1 MFLREHDPELNSTNM
16 LDVYRSDS
24 QKSDSSQRPRVS
36 FNRDVRIKKIGN
48 SDAASIVEALA
59 GDGEGHLVPTPV
71 RREKIKASKRE
82 LALEADRVLKQ
93 ADSVAS
99 LHSDVPPRR
108 QQRSK
113 PDGGSLQRKTSFG
126 GTDSKKWNS
135 EGKLSSYM
143 SLDRPKNRIRKRE
156 QPTWED
162 QRHGGQQYRSS
173 TDLTTAVA
181 PPKRRSTASSGTGKL
196 TRSVSDAGD
205 RDKPLASGDG
215 GDAKRSISLF
225 GTIQRIKTK
234 IKKRPTAM
242 AVDRSSEPS
251 TTAAAA
257 TVTPGPS
264 PPPAPVRAKKQL
276 SPIIESSP
284 RDEYFKYSV
293 GGPLDYGGAS
303 PPRPVRGHKVDRIVR
318 KLQQQQQHH
327 HQQQAT
333 AAELARHPSP
343 PPPPPQQSSSPDFAH
358 AHNGNEP
365 FSYTATSSPTIVHL
379 PDDTAAADR
388 PPPPRR
394 LQRQQQYRS
403 AGGMDD
409 TWTSYDDLSHRR
421 DALESRLQKR
431 AAAVVVRPQRTGTGT
446 GTGASVRVRTP
457 TVSAASPDT
466 YATVYK
472 KNETL
477 GGGDRYF
484 ERKIVTEHRFARRTP
499 GLSGDGAGD
508 DREHLDDDA
517 DAVDADRRDRR
528 DYRDVADRGGDHH
541 HHQHHHHRDAGRGR
555 PPTSRTSSGM
565 PTIVSRNNVT
575 VVNGPRSVP
584 GAHAAD
590 KPAKKRSRLDK
601 FKMLFTGGSSASKE
615 NKRPSPS
622 ARAQYNS
629 SDPESYTSSLRKRYN
644 VFTGSDNNKQGNH
657 VSGNRRTSSPS
668 KTSKPTGNNAWFKS
682 LDRFGKKNKRSK
694 TFTSGSENDDEIRVH
709 RVNDRNNSKGT
720 TRSYHSVGNLNSL
733 DMDHSPRLIADKRH
747 SLIDSSAGSTTEGDS
762 SQKSHKSTVYLH
774 ATTVGEIPE
783 SRQLHQSVF
792 GAKSRR
798 AASREELSSRNDA
811 FGGGGAQKRTLSRS
825 VSVLAPW
832 APRHSEGRTV
842 DYDERGRPPRAPSS
856 TRHGPVKATKSDPE
870 ESSAAGTGRSASAAR
885 IKNRTP
891 NRASSGEESSLLD
904 EVIIRTTSRTGKLI
918 KDDRSTSRQIGRSMS
933 SANRSATGGTLTRV
947 KTKS

>member
-1 MFLREHDPELNSTNM
+1 M
-16 LDVYRSDS
+16 
-24 QKSDSSQRPRVS
+24 
-36 FNRDVRIKKIGN
+36 
-48 SDAASIVEALA
+48 
-59 GDGEGHLVPTPV
+59 
-71 RREKIKASKRE
+71 
-82 LALEADRVLKQ
+82 
-93 ADSVAS
+93 
-99 LHSDVPPRR
+99 
-108 QQRSK
+108 
-113 PDGGSLQRKTSFG
+113 
-126 GTDSKKWNS
+126 
-135 EGKLSSYM
+135 
-143 SLDRPKNRIRKRE
+143 
-156 QPTWED
+156 
-162 QRHGGQQYRSS
+162 
-173 TDLTTAVA
+173 
-181 PPKRRSTASSGTGKL
+181 
-196 TRSVSDAGD
+196 
-205 RDKPLASGDG
+205 
-215 GDAKRSISLF
+215 
-225 GTIQRIKTK
+225 
-234 IKKRPTAM
+234 
-242 AVDRSSEPS
+242 
-251 TTAAAA
+251 
-257 TVTPGPS
+257 
-264 PPPAPVRAKKQL
+264 
-276 SPIIESSP
+276 
-284 RDEYFKYSV
+284 
-293 GGPLDYGGAS
+293 
-303 PPRPVRGHKVDRIVR
+303 
-318 KLQQQQQHH
+318 
-327 HQQQAT
+327 
-333 AAELARHPSP
+333 
-343 PPPPPQQSSSPDFAH
+343 
-358 AHNGNEP
+358 
-365 FSYTATSSPTIVHL
+365 
-379 PDDTAAADR
+379 
-388 PPPPRR
+388 
-394 LQRQQQYRS
+394 
-403 AGGMDD
+403 
-409 TWTSYDDLSHRR
+409 WTSYDDLSHRR

-431 AAAVVVRPQRTGTGT
+431 AATVVVRPQRTGSGT
-446 GTGASVRVRTP
+446 AVRVQTP
-457 TVSAASPDT
+457 PDPAPDT

-499 GLSGDGAGD
+499 RLSGDGSD
-508 DREHLDDDA
+508 DRDDHED
-517 DAVDADRRDRR
+517 DVDAD
-528 DYRDVADRGGDHH
+528 HH
-541 HHQHHHHRDAGRGR
+541 DHHHRDAAVHRDTAIHHDHHHRDTAVRPQDSSRGR

-575 VVNGPRSVP
+575 VVNAPPHFASVY
-584 GAHAAD
+584 GTD

-615 NKRPSPS
+615 NKRPSSS
-622 ARAQYNS
+622 AKVQYNS

-644 VFTGSDNNKQGNH
+644 VFTGTDNNKQGNH
-657 VSGNRRTSSPS
+657 VSGNRRMSSPS
-668 KTSKPTGNNAWFKS
+668 KTPKPTGNNAWFKS

-733 DMDHSPRLIADKRH
+733 DMDQSPRLTAEKRH

-832 APRHSEGRTV
+832 APRHGEGRTV

-870 ESSAAGTGRSASAAR
+870 ESAAAGSGRPTSAAR
-885 IKNRTP
+885 TKNRQP

-933 SANRSATGGTLTRV
+933 SANRSTAGGTLTRV

>member
-1 MFLREHDPELNSTNM
+1 MFLREHDPELTSANM

-156 QPTWED
+156 QPTWEE
-162 QRHGGQQYRSS
+162 QRQGGQQYRSS
-173 TDLTTAVA
+173 TDLTTSAA
-181 PPKRRSTASSGTGKL
+181 PPKRRSTASSGGGKL

-242 AVDRSSEPS
+242 AASEPPPRRTQSGADRSSEPS
-251 TTAAAA
+251 TPRVLT
-257 TVTPGPS
+257 GPS
-264 PPPAPVRAKKQL
+264 PPPAPIRAKKQL

-284 RDEYFKYSV
+284 RDEYFKYTV
-293 GGPLDYGGAS
+293 GGPLGYSGAS

-318 KLQQQQQHH
+318 KLQHQQQQHQ
-327 HQQQAT
+327 QQQAAAA
-333 AAELARHPSP
+333 AAELARQPSP
-343 PPPPPQQSSSPDFAH
+343 PLLPPPSSPDFAH

-379 PDDTAAADR
+379 PDDTAAAADR
-388 PPPPRR
+388 PPPP
-394 LQRQQQYRS
+394 QRQRQQYRS

-431 AAAVVVRPQRTGTGT
+431 AATVVVRPQRTGS
-446 GTGASVRVRTP
+446 GAAVRVRTP
-457 TVSAASPDT
+457 PDPVPDT

-499 GLSGDGAGD
+499 RLSGDG
-508 DREHLDDDA
+508 DDDH
-517 DAVDADRRDRR
+517 DDHEDDIDADHHDLHHRDAAIHR
-528 DYRDVADRGGDHH
+528 DTTVHH
-541 HHQHHHHRDAGRGR
+541 DHHHRDTAVRPPDGSRGR

-565 PTIVSRNNVT
+565 PNIVSRNNVT
-575 VVNGPRSVP
+575 VVNAPPRSASVY
-584 GAHAAD
+584 GAE

-615 NKRPSPS
+615 NKRPSS
-622 ARAQYNS
+622 STKAQYNS

-644 VFTGSDNNKQGNH
+644 VFTGTDNNKQGNN

-668 KTSKPTGNNAWFKS
+668 KTPKPTGNNAWFKS

-733 DMDHSPRLIADKRH
+733 DMDQSPRLTADKRH

-811 FGGGGAQKRTLSRS
+811 FGGAQKHTLSRS

-832 APRHSEGRTV
+832 APRHGEGRTV

-856 TRHGPVKATKSDPE
+856 ARHGPVKTTKSDPE
-870 ESSAAGTGRSASAAR
+870 ESAAAGAGRPTSAAR
-885 IKNRTP
+885 TKNRPP

-933 SANRSATGGTLTRV
+933 SANRSAAGGTLTRI

>member
-1 MFLREHDPELNSTNM
+1 M
-16 LDVYRSDS
+16 LY
-24 QKSDSSQRPRVS
+24 
-36 FNRDVRIKKIGN
+36 
-48 SDAASIVEALA
+48 
-59 GDGEGHLVPTPV
+59 T
-71 RREKIKASKRE
+71 
-82 LALEADRVLKQ
+82 
-93 ADSVAS
+93 
-99 LHSDVPPRR
+99 
-108 QQRSK
+108 
-113 PDGGSLQRKTSFG
+113 
-126 GTDSKKWNS
+126 
-135 EGKLSSYM
+135 GKLSSYM

-181 PPKRRSTASSGTGKL
+181 PPKRRSTASSGGGKL
-196 TRSVSDAGD
+196 TRSVSDAGN

-215 GDAKRSISLF
+215 DDAKRSISLF

-251 TTAAAA
+251 A
-257 TVTPGPS
+257 VQVMPPGPS

-318 KLQQQQQHH
+318 KLQQQQQQHH
-327 HQQQAT
+327 HHQQQQQAT

-343 PPPPPQQSSSPDFAH
+343 PPPSSSSPDFAH

-365 FSYTATSSPTIVHL
+365 FSYTATPSPTIVHL
-379 PDDTAAADR
+379 PDDTAADR

-403 AGGMDD
+403 AGSMDD

-431 AAAVVVRPQRTGTGT
+431 AAVVRPQRTGTGT
-446 GTGASVRVRTP
+446 ASVRVRTP
-457 TVSAASPDT
+457 TEPASPDT

-499 GLSGDGAGD
+499 RLSGDGAGD
-508 DREHLDDDA
+508 DHEDHD

-541 HHQHHHHRDAGRGR
+541 HHHHRDASRGR

-575 VVNGPRSVP
+575 VVNGPRSVSA
-584 GAHAAD
+584 AHAAE

-644 VFTGSDNNKQGNH
+644 VFTGTDN
-657 VSGNRRTSSPS
+657 V
-668 KTSKPTGNNAWFKS
+668 
-682 LDRFGKKNKRSK
+682 
-694 TFTSGSENDDEIRVH
+694 
-709 RVNDRNNSKGT
+709 
-720 TRSYHSVGNLNSL
+720 
-733 DMDHSPRLIADKRH
+733 
-747 SLIDSSAGSTTEGDS
+747 
-762 SQKSHKSTVYLH
+762 
-774 ATTVGEIPE
+774 
-783 SRQLHQSVF
+783 
-792 GAKSRR
+792 
-798 AASREELSSRNDA
+798 
-811 FGGGGAQKRTLSRS
+811 
-825 VSVLAPW
+825 
-832 APRHSEGRTV
+832 
-842 DYDERGRPPRAPSS
+842 S
-856 TRHGPVKATKSDPE
+856 TR
-870 ESSAAGTGRSASAAR
+870 
-885 IKNRTP
+885 
-891 NRASSGEESSLLD
+891 
-904 EVIIRTTSRTGKLI
+904 II
-918 KDDRSTSRQIGRSMS
+918 
-933 SANRSATGGTLTRV
+933 
-947 KTKS
+947 

>member
-1 MFLREHDPELNSTNM
+1 MFLREHDPELNSPNM

-156 QPTWED
+156 QPTWEE

-173 TDLTTAVA
+173 TDLTSAAA
-181 PPKRRSTASSGTGKL
+181 PPKRRSTASSSGGGKL

-242 AVDRSSEPS
+242 AVDRSAEPS
-251 TTAAAA
+251 VA
-257 TVTPGPS
+257 PGPS

-318 KLQQQQQHH
+318 KLQQQQQQ
-327 HQQQAT
+327 HQQQQQQQAAA
-333 AAELARHPSP
+333 AAELARQPPPSP
-343 PPPPPQQSSSPDFAH
+343 PPPPPLQSSSPDFAH

-379 PDDTAAADR
+379 PDDAAADR
-388 PPPPRR
+388 PPPP
-394 LQRQQQYRS
+394 QRQRQQYRS

-431 AAAVVVRPQRTGTGT
+431 AAAVVVRPQRTGA
-446 GTGASVRVRTP
+446 GAAARARTP
-457 TVSAASPDT
+457 TESPAPDT

-499 GLSGDGAGD
+499 RLSGDGAGD
-508 DREHLDDDA
+508 DHEDS
-517 DAVDADRRDRR
+517 AVDADHRDRR
-528 DYRDVADRGGDHH
+528 DYRDAAVHHDDHH
-541 HHQHHHHRDAGRGR
+541 HRDATARTVDAGRGR
-555 PPTSRTSSGM
+555 PPTSRASSGM

-575 VVNGPRSVP
+575 VVNGPSRSASVY
-584 GAHAAD
+584 AAD

-622 ARAQYNS
+622 ARTQYNS

-644 VFTGSDNNKQGNH
+644 VFTGTDNNKQGNH

-832 APRHSEGRTV
+832 APRHGEGRTV

-870 ESSAAGTGRSASAAR
+870 ESAVAGAGRSTSAAR
-885 IKNRTP
+885 TKNRTP

-933 SANRSATGGTLTRV
+933 SANRSAAGGTLTRV

>member
-1 MFLREHDPELNSTNM
+1 MQSTQNDLELKPVANM

-99 LHSDVPPRR
+99 LHSDIPPKR
-108 QQRSK
+108 QPRSK
-113 PDGGSLQRKTSFG
+113 PVDGEPNQSLQRKSSFG

-143 SLDRPKNRIRKRE
+143 SLDRPKNRVRKRE
-156 QPTWED
+156 PPTWEE

-173 TDLTTAVA
+173 TDLTAAVA
-181 PPKRRSTASSGTGKL
+181 PAKRRSTSSGRL

-205 RDKPLASGDG
+205 RGKPLTDG
-215 GDAKRSISLF
+215 KDAKRSISLF
-225 GTIQRIKTK
+225 GTIERIKTK
-234 IKKRPTAM
+234 IKKRPSASAVAAATESPRITGS
-242 AVDRSSEPS
+242 AVDRSSEP
-251 TTAAAA
+251 AA
-257 TVTPGPS
+257 TAS
-264 PPPAPVRAKKQL
+264 APPPAPVRAKKQL

-284 RDEYFKYSV
+284 RDEYFKYST
-293 GGPLDYGGAS
+293 GDPFDYGDFS

-318 KLQQQQQHH
+318 QLQHQQQQQ
-327 HQQQAT
+327 QQQQQQSAA
-333 AAELARHPSP
+333 AAELARAP
-343 PPPPPQQSSSPDFAH
+343 SSPDFAH

-365 FSYTATSSPTIVHL
+365 FSYTSPTTVFVHL
-379 PDDTAAADR
+379 PDADR
-388 PPPPRR
+388 PSTPPP
-394 LQRQQQYRS
+394 QQYRS
-403 AGGMDD
+403 AAGMDD

-431 AAAVVVRPQRTGTGT
+431 ASATVARPQQRS
-446 GTGASVRVRTP
+446 ASGPSTVRVRAT
-457 TVSAASPDT
+457 PDT

-499 GLSGDGAGD
+499 PMLSADGED
-508 DREHLDDDA
+508 DGSYDGVLAEDDH
-517 DAVDADRRDRR
+517 R
-528 DYRDVADRGGDHH
+528 RGG
-541 HHQHHHHRDAGRGR
+541 HHRDHQDGGRR
-555 PPTSRTSSGM
+555 KPPPPSPPQPPSSRASGM
-565 PTIVSRNNVT
+565 PTIVSRNNVA
-575 VVNGPRSVP
+575 VVNGPST
-584 GAHAAD
+584 ATSFAD

-601 FKMLFTGGSSASKE
+601 FKMLFTGGGGDGGGSSASKE
-615 NKRPSPS
+615 NKRPSP
-622 ARAQYNS
+622 AAKAQYNS

-644 VFTGSDNNKQGNH
+644 VFTGSDNNKHGNRTA
-657 VSGNRRTSSPS
+657 SGNRRMSSPIKPP
-668 KTSKPTGNNAWFKS
+668 KTTGNNAWFKS
-682 LDRFGKKNKRSK
+682 LDRFGKKNNSNNKRSK

-709 RVNDRNNSKGT
+709 RVNDRTNPSRGT
-720 TRSYHSVGNLNSL
+720 GTRSYHSVGNLNSL
-733 DMDHSPRLIADKRH
+733 DMDQSPRLMANKRH

-798 AASREELSSRNDA
+798 AASREELSSQNDA
-811 FGGGGAQKRTLSRS
+811 FGGAHKRTLSRS

-832 APRHSEGRTV
+832 APRPGEGRTV
-842 DYDERGRPPRAPSS
+842 DYDERGRPPRAPSNAKG
-856 TRHGPVKATKSDPE
+856 TKHAAVKATRSDPE
-870 ESSAAGTGRSASAAR
+870 ESAAGAGRRPSPAAGR
-885 IKNRTP
+885 KNRGGQL
-891 NRASSGEESSLLD
+891 NRGSSGEESSLLD

-933 SANRSATGGTLTRV
+933 SANRPTGGTLTRV
-947 KTKS
+947 RTKS